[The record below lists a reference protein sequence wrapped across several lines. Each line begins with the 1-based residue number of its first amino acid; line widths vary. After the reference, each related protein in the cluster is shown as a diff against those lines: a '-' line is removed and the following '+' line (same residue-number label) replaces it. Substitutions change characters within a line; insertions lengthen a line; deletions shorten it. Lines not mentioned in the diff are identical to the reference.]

1 MSLFRMPL
9 FTWTTLCTSI
19 LMIFA
24 MAPLTAATVMLA
36 LDRYAGFHF
45 FTNGD
50 GGNMMN
56 YANLFWLFGHPRS
69 TSSSC
74 RAFGVWSEVVATY
87 SSKRIYGYTSL
98 VYATMCIAVLS
109 FAVWLHHFFTMGQSA
124 NVNAIFGIA
133 TMIIGVPTG
142 VKVYDWLLTMVGGRI
157 RLTTAMLFH
166 INFLLTFILGGMTG
180 VLLANPGI
188 DFQVHNTLFPGG
200 AFPQHDHPRRAV
212 RHVRGGAVLVP
223 QGLRLPAA

>member
-1 MSLFRMPL
+1 M
-9 FTWTTLCTSI
+9 
-19 LMIFA
+19 
-24 MAPLTAATVMLA
+24 
-36 LDRYAGFHF
+36 
-45 FTNGD
+45 
-50 GGNMMN
+50 
-56 YANLFWLFGHPRS
+56 
-69 TSSSC
+69 
-74 RAFGVWSEVVATY
+74 WSEVVATY

-188 DFQVHNTLFPGG
+188 DFQVHNTLFLVAHFHNMIIPACCSACSRRCSSGS
-200 AFPQHDHPRRAV
+200 PRRSAS
-212 RHVRGGAVLVP
+212 
-223 QGLRLPAA
+223 AA